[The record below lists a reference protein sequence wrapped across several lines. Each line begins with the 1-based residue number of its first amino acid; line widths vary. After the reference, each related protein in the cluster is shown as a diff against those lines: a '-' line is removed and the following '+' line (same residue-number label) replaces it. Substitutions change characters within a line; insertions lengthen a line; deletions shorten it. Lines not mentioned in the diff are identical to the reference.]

1 LPSIA
6 FWLLGHFL
14 KMAVFSPMAVDSSW
28 GNVCVSQVQCNPLKA
43 FALASYGKQAVAL
56 RLGAQFKI
64 VQFEL
69 RLVRRCLAARY
80 WLLFAL
86 SEDRQTTPTRL
97 AGGLQFYGTLP
108 RRPACFCASHLW
120 HSVRQESVVI
130 LVR

>member
-1 LPSIA
+1 MQSIKGFCA
-6 FWLLGHFL
+6 GELWKTGLLRC
-14 KMAVFSPMAVDSSW
+14 VF
-28 GNVCVSQVQCNPLKA
+28 
-43 FALASYGKQAVAL
+43 
-56 RLGAQFKI
+56 GAQFKI